1 MEKQREESME
11 SIYVESEY
19 VYDDNKTDKV
29 DCKKSSK
36 RKKVEDQ
43 YDEDNYCLARNS
55 DEEIDSKSDEEKSK
69 SKSIVSIQDEIEP
82 SAPIMNDIWSKKGL
96 IATFVSLA
104 VIIVILLSVCI
115 YQATTIS
122 GKTYSLN

>member
-29 DCKKSSK
+29 DCEKSSK

-55 DEEIDSKSDEEKSK
+55 DEETDSKLDEEKSK